1 MRLISF
7 SSYVNKIIHNIETLE
22 LPYSSTYKLLKDKE
36 AMKMQEKMISQVNVQ
51 HEKKL
56 FNIYSIES
64 HSNTMKNEKDGDVIK
79 QTTYTLTLWIRIINP
94 RFKCR
99 RFIYPGD
106 YIAELKFNPYGGWE
120 LAFHQDGCDRH
131 GEHCLRPAEHPHIQ
145 AGKGCFGGH
154 KTAID
159 NALWSANFYGACKL
173 IRKYIE
179 EYNGRDVYTRGKYF
193 DAREDEL
200 TVDPEAY
207 YYIID
212 DLNEEEIK
220 KFKSFK
226 PITFKT
232 YRVKRKFHNIMN
244 ERYRVSCFRTSKDIY
259 NAFAF
264 WNLISPD
271 EDGGATMPIEQTL
284 EILEKFK
291 VANPYSSWDDRRE
304 NSQYNPLWMKFN
316 TKEALRADL
325 EKVIP
330 DFMKMKELAYKML
343 YNNGSFYL
351 NMRFRLDPKEL
362 KKLSPHYNWIQ
373 SNVTGNNDSSPPMA
387 AIKWLIRNP
396 DVFIL
401 RAEESIHDTSYSFD
415 LTKEVEET
423 IPSSS
428 TLLDEAVER
437 FNSMKEELESLKL
450 IVNKEKLAYLERER
464 RKVLNEINNNTAKPE
479 THQLSLGSL

>member
-179 EYNGRDVYTRGKYF
+179 EYNGRDVYTRG
-193 DAREDEL
+193 
-200 TVDPEAY
+200 
-207 YYIID
+207 
-212 DLNEEEIK
+212 
-220 KFKSFK
+220 
-226 PITFKT
+226 
-232 YRVKRKFHNIMN
+232 
-244 ERYRVSCFRTSKDIY
+244 
-259 NAFAF
+259 
-264 WNLISPD
+264 
-271 EDGGATMPIEQTL
+271 
-284 EILEKFK
+284 
-291 VANPYSSWDDRRE
+291 
-304 NSQYNPLWMKFN
+304 
-316 TKEALRADL
+316 
-325 EKVIP
+325 
-330 DFMKMKELAYKML
+330 
-343 YNNGSFYL
+343 
-351 NMRFRLDPKEL
+351 
-362 KKLSPHYNWIQ
+362 
-373 SNVTGNNDSSPPMA
+373 
-387 AIKWLIRNP
+387 
-396 DVFIL
+396 
-401 RAEESIHDTSYSFD
+401 
-415 LTKEVEET
+415 
-423 IPSSS
+423 
-428 TLLDEAVER
+428 
-437 FNSMKEELESLKL
+437 
-450 IVNKEKLAYLERER
+450 
-464 RKVLNEINNNTAKPE
+464 
-479 THQLSLGSL
+479 